1 MHFVVFATHNQGMGQ
16 ERSRLSDVFGDYL
29 HDPTHHPDV
38 TVHHGGPTLGESD
51 DTVTGLLLVLEAP
64 SLEAAREFVAAS
76 PYATA
81 GIIAESQIR
90 AWNWLTGRPG

>member
-1 MHFVVFATHNQGMGQ
+1 MHFVVFATHKQEMGR
-16 ERSRLSDVFGDYL
+16 ERSRLSGVFGDYV

-64 SLEAAREFVAAS
+64 SLEAARAFVADS
-76 PYATA
+76 PYSRA
-81 GIIAESQIR
+81 GIIAESQIH